1 MDFEST
7 KQLETV
13 LSKYSYSDEESR
25 SGWSFSLVDDYI
37 IKFQPYGSLNAD
49 GFIYLA
55 EGFNELK
62 SAYFKNAEFLV
73 LLFDFSNF
81 KKASSEVRS
90 QIIMGNIFRDER
102 ISFAMFGMNYFV
114 STLAKVISN
123 SLVSNRMFVVKNE
136 KLGLE
141 TAKSLIEN
149 YRSKKVK
156 ELQNSG
162 YYSQP
167 ENTIELDGKSYSV
180 LSRQAW
186 TYNDPSSDYAYK
198 IDLID
203 ENILVARPS
212 GYIKYQN
219 SVMANVL
226 FDKVVNSQ
234 LKEGTKY
241 YRIQDY
247 TSVSGSENKARRDF
261 SDYIINGIDRIH
273 LVVFYGLNRTMKT
286 VVRLGKLMHPAFEKV
301 RIADTFENALEQIF
315 TDKYGNYLSSNKS
328 KAKSK
333 AKDVVKYKSPDEEI
347 AALRAKE
354 AFLIKENDRFL
365 RILFDRISK
374 ITFGDSKDYIPIK
387 IEEENPFYDLFGAVQ
402 LLYEDFNELRNDRNA
417 IRFKLKKFLSE
428 QASEIRDL
436 KIENSAKLKAKN
448 NFIRNSGHELNLS
461 LDAILNAIQL
471 LRQEE
476 NPEVQKSLLEIVKMA
491 SITLQDGIG
500 QLKSNIEDNYPNN
513 MVSESMFNYRKNII
527 QLVEVSRMGNSSA
540 NVIFENKIEDSLP
553 TFLIGDKRK
562 FNQIINIFLENAIKF
577 TRDGFIK
584 VNTHVL
590 RKTAT
595 QTHFRVSVEDSGIGI
610 DKYTATHIFNGDEPV
625 GNGNTGDKGF
635 GLLIAKNLARI
646 LDAEVGFKSEEGI
659 GSKFWL
665 ELTLNIGYH
674 DKVSQMHAVREQRKQ
689 KSKKSLPFDGS
700 SALLILDDEVRQN
713 ILTQILRKKG
723 IQSRAKLNYEFFEDI
738 DGKYDYVF
746 ICLQLTA
753 GKELS
758 SFKLLKNTIDAKNDF
773 AKPIYIGCVDSNIDP
788 ILEDYRR
795 IGIDYFLNKN
805 FKLAEVNQ
813 LFDDLK

>member
-7 KQLETV
+7 RQLEAV
-13 LSKYSYSDEESR
+13 LSKHSYSDEESK

-37 IKFQPYGSLNAD
+37 IRFQPYGSLSID
-49 GFIYLA
+49 GFVHLA
-55 EGFNELK
+55 QGFNELK
-62 SAYFKNAEFLV
+62 LAYFKNAEFLV
-73 LLFDFSNF
+73 FLFDFSNF
-81 KKASSEVRS
+81 KKASSEVRAE
-90 QIIMGNIFRDER
+90 IIKGNIFRDER
-102 ISFAMFGMNYFV
+102 INFAIYGMNYFV
-114 STLAKVISN
+114 STLAKVIIN
-123 SLVSNRMFVVKNE
+123 SLVSKRLFVVKNE
-136 KLGLE
+136 SRALE

-149 YRSKKVK
+149 YRAKKVK
-156 ELQNSG
+156 ELQNSD

-167 ENTIELDGKSYSV
+167 ENTIELGGKSYPV

-186 TYNDPSSDYAYK
+186 TYNDPTSDYAYK

-234 LKEGTKY
+234 LEEGTQY

-261 SDYIINGIDRIH
+261 SDYIINGIDKIH

-286 VVRLGKLMHPAFEKV
+286 VVRLGKLMHPAFDKV
-301 RIADTFENALEQIF
+301 RIADTFENALEQILE
-315 TDKYGNYLSSNKS
+315 DKYKNKLSSKNI
-328 KAKSK
+328 K
-333 AKDVVKYKSPDEEI
+333 AKDQDAIKYKSPDEEI
-347 AALRAKE
+347 ADLRAKE
-354 AFLIKENDRFL
+354 ALLLKENNRFL

-374 ITFGDSKDYIPIK
+374 ITFGNSEDYTPLK
-387 IEEENPFYDLFGAVQ
+387 VDEENPFYDLFGAVQ
-402 LLYEDFNELRNDRNA
+402 LLYEDFNELKNDRNA
-417 IRFKLKKFLSE
+417 TRLKLKKILSE
-428 QASEIRDL
+428 QASEIKDL
-436 KIENSAKLKAKN
+436 KIENSSKLKAKN

-476 NPEVQKSLLEIVKMA
+476 NPEAQKSLLEIVKMA

-513 MVSESMFNYRKNII
+513 MVSESMFNYRKNIV
-527 QLVEVSRMGNSSA
+527 QLVEVSRMGHSNA

-584 VNTHVL
+584 VNTHVVS
-590 RKTAT
+590 KTAT
-595 QTHFRVSVEDSGIGI
+595 QVRFRVSVEDSGIGI
-610 DKYTATHIFNGDEPV
+610 DKYTTIHLFNGEEHA
-625 GNGNTGDKGF
+625 GNENTEDKGF

-646 LDAEVGFKSEEGI
+646 LDAEVGFKSEEGT

-665 ELTLNIGYH
+665 ELMLNIGYH

-689 KSKKSLPFDGS
+689 KTKKSLPFDGS
-700 SALLILDDEVRQN
+700 NALLILDDEVRQN

-723 IQSRAKLNYEFFEDI
+723 IQSRTKLNYEFFDDI

-746 ICLQLTA
+746 ICLQLTG

-773 AKPIYIGCVDSNIDP
+773 AKPIYIGCVDSDIDP
-788 ILEDYRR
+788 ILENYRR
-795 IGIDYFLNKN
+795 IGVDYFLNKN
-805 FKLAEVNQ
+805 FKLAELNQ
-813 LFDDLK
+813 FFDDLK